1 MAQTITR
8 VITDGDY
15 PQRLREAF
23 AAAMAAKDDED
34 NGKTLP
40 LLNGE
45 VAASITL
52 AEEYEALKAEAEEDA
67 RSKNR
72 VVTLRALGRQKWRE
86 LKTQHPVRI
95 STDDNAVDEETAKG
109 DRLAG
114 LNTDSV
120 EDDLVFAAISE
131 PKFDSREAYDRWANE
146 DISEGEFQMLL
157 RDAWSLVNVAQ
168 VDPKSLPSSPTRS
181 NDGN

>member
-8 VITDGDY
+8 VIPDGDY
-15 PQRLREAF
+15 PQRLSDLYS
-23 AAAMAAKDDED
+23 AAMAAKKDED
-34 NGKTLP
+34 DGKGLP

-45 VAASITL
+45 VAASIAL
-52 AEEYEALKAEAEEDA
+52 SEEHAALKAEAEEDA

-86 LKTQHPVRI
+86 LKQAHPVRVG
-95 STDDNAVDEETAKG
+95 DDVDEDTKKG

-114 LNTDSV
+114 LNTSTV

-131 PKFDSREAYDRWANE
+131 PKFDSRDDYNRWANE

-168 VDPKSLPSSPTRS
+168 VDPKSLPPSQTRS
-181 NDGN
+181 NGGN